1 MLRCGN
7 QITLHQPDAD
17 RLFQLT
23 SVRPAGIRT
32 VDDLNRFIDRHLQ
45 DFEDGTPESRL
56 LKLMLAGEKI
66 TPGNVSSSQ
75 S

>member
-7 QITLHQPDAD
+7 LITLHQPDAD

-23 SVRPAGIRT
+23 GVRPAGIRT
-32 VDDLNRFIDRHLQ
+32 VHDLNRFIDRHLQ

-66 TPGNVSSSQ
+66 TPGNESSNRS
-75 S
+75 